1 MLPLYAKTAQEQRDN
16 AQNRSPCANLKLFRI
31 NGFHS
36 YPSFNFIGSPY
47 DIFLGIFSLHYICR
61 IIFENV
67 TCFLNFYH
75 IKKRIARSCR
85 PLCAFFRLFLS
96 PRPRSLGNIFCVV
109 GSEVFSSLVFIIAY
123 HVRFVNINTQK

>member
-1 MLPLYAKTAQEQRDN
+1 MLPLYAKTAQEQRDS
-16 AQNRSPCANLKLFRI
+16 AQNRSLCANLKLFRI

-36 YPSFNFIGSPY
+36 YPSFNFIGSPC

-85 PLCAFFRLFLS
+85 PLCAFRLFRS
-96 PRPRSLGNIFCVV
+96 PHVAVTRQQILFRVV
-109 GSEVFSSLVFIIAY
+109 GSEVFSSLDFIISY
-123 HVRFVNINTQK
+123 RM